1 MAKDDFFLSFGTDA
15 DVFAAKIEAES
26 ERATDSIYNLAQ
38 ALKDYDTALEN
49 TKRGGPLSTLFG
61 ALDDAAQKF
70 GSLTTQLVTG
80 MDSALRGVGEL
91 TNELA
96 GLVDAVN
103 KINSLKP
110 TAKKKTSAAV
120 AEITDDEILATDSA
134 RRTSKAVGEVIELN
148 ATQARNALKRVADIN
163 ATVGRNSNS
172 AADGLKELARQ
183 IRELNGAAKE
193 AKGRGTFAPGT
204 PGGFAGGPQVIV
216 VQNGTVQAGAGVNVQ
231 TIVDEALKVADA
243 TQSHTA
249 EPQPQELTDAAV
261 DAAINQGVRGRK
273 QPLTRLS
280 QEEFQGP
287 ATSGRYILPSG
298 EERGFGF
305 DVRPDETYEQYVA
318 RNNKVRETIS
328 LARSNLPRPDQS
340 DLADFRR
347 FRQTGGSEANETFQR
362 LLEKTPGAISTE
374 QIKASFERVKIGG
387 LTRPQIDRLPE
398 VLARISK
405 VRAEQAAL
413 ASEALQHI
421 IDEDPFATFQG
432 GALGVTNSDV
442 EIESTFA
449 RQLNE
454 IDERLAV
461 EGTQAQQKGVE
472 RRRDARDAGRA
483 LRFQRDPSSTTR
495 EGRLSPTIVGTR
507 DDIKEGLTQSQI
519 EKKERQRRAEGKKQN
534 EASVREYERLA
545 AERDAEVEA
554 AFRRRQGEYHDPEG
568 QRAQSY
574 RALEGEKVGGD
585 VQALTEALTAAP
597 TTKKQLFRGVGD
609 FGGDLQAGQHVTLP
623 LSSFSGD
630 RERAEE
636 FSRHGEKNVLFQ
648 LEPGARALGAPQGP
662 DENGLTFDH
671 EKEAL
676 TAGHFEVLRAEWDE
690 EEELYRVH
698 IRALKDQLPNV
709 TRTPI
714 NIKGDSGTEEAEQNY
729 RTVYRGSEEP
739 LDLSR
744 IGEEGLRVTQQRD
757 YAEEYGGKTNL
768 YRARVPASKFRIS
781 EFTGEEELHTRLT
794 AEEIEQYG
802 GFEQIVGADAAV
814 NSAQAD
820 RKPAGKA
827 KKGTGKKGALKEARE
842 RLAGLKE
849 TVISTDREYFDVQEQ
864 IAEVTA
870 LIEELSAS
878 SGGGA
883 AASEPVTPNETSA
896 KKGGRKNRGALKDAR
911 EKLAALHEEVNASE
925 GDVSDLEQQIADLEA
940 RIAEL
945 SAARG
950 GGGSKGG
957 GGGGRKPPRNAAA
970 AGEPEPDDQA
980 GRPRGGVFDQ
990 DTSKAKNR
998 STSQQFQ
1005 TDYSQQLELLKPTT
1019 RAILEDAKAR
1029 LIDTQAIQDQ
1039 TERIRQQDA
1048 ILIRAGAAF
1057 KNDPHFKNFPNLT
1070 TARGTFAQGVGLPPS
1085 KDNYNTLQQLFTR
1098 GGSIDASGLVNSVRK
1113 VTEAAGGSGGAGGGG
1128 NNGGLL
1134 GQKLFGNKG
1143 FLDAQLRH
1151 IGLAIENF
1159 AGFQLVFTGFEKLK
1173 ELVETGIQA
1182 DAAFVRLQASITAA
1196 GRSVG
1201 NLRQQLQNVSSR
1213 TATGLHD
1220 TIEAASELTGVFK
1233 NNQDLTAGTQVAA
1246 ELANISQGALTA
1258 KESAIGLR
1266 DVIDAYG
1273 LTGQKSVRQ
1282 VGDEIARLSQTTG
1295 VSVKDILEG
1304 TTQLA
1309 QEAKLFGLKQRQAS
1323 VLSAYVTRATGETG
1337 EAAAEQVS
1345 RILST
1350 LDNGKVQTTLERI
1363 VNPKTGKPLATPQQ
1377 FSEGKIG
1384 DVLGNVLQNYD
1395 DLAPGQQSELRA
1407 LLGTGRQFR
1416 ALAGLLRDA
1425 KAASDEFNNSSKDQ
1439 GSLAAQNERFL
1450 NTLAGTL
1457 KTLGTDFKNLG
1468 ATLMQSGFFNI
1479 IGLFAKGMDDVL
1491 KVVTKILNVFN
1502 QIADSNPFT
1511 KAIKDVGVLV
1521 AEVALLFRIASG
1533 SLGNIAGF
1541 INPSRRMVPQYARN
1555 GSAILDAE
1563 GRAAMGFAPLT
1574 AREVVRAPLTGFNA
1588 ARQGLRTRR
1597 GIALDEFGYP
1607 AAFGYGQGGPGSYE
1621 RVGRSFSRTRV
1632 GNFLFPS
1639 AASLNGGVATEEQA
1653 AASAAS
1659 RFRQGIQLRGSAL
1672 LAGVTA
1678 GRFGTPAQ
1686 GPPGAPATGTTA
1698 ALNRFSGG
1706 LVASTAALIAFTFI
1720 IDKLSAA
1727 EKNRKEISSQN
1738 KDTTRN
1744 LTGETAA
1751 EDKAKN
1757 EGKTTERTD
1766 AQKNADKAN
1775 NPGIFDVID
1784 DRFHGDTEYDPNT
1797 IGGVDIGFD
1806 RETFSF
1812 DKLLNKRLRSSKD
1825 KITAA
1830 GNDPTARK
1838 AAQKNLEDQYIKG
1851 EKDIEEQA
1859 KFIKGLGLNPK
1870 QEANALAQLELSK
1883 KLFEES
1889 YDKLH
1894 ALADGINDIDRLNIQ
1909 QVENLNAALT
1919 ESANLTPETLT
1930 GELGERIKQSILSN
1944 SGLPTE
1950 SQAYKDLE
1958 KSLAGGE
1965 GGKTTTSD
1973 RLKAQVA
1980 ADEEGLKSAQ
1990 EAVDTAPVGGD
2001 EAKRAI
2007 TARDAATAKLQND
2020 RKALRDLTANNAQ
2033 SLATQA
2039 ISTGDTKGALTQTTS
2054 AINALEEANKH
2065 LSKDDPEYISNLQK
2079 INDLKKQ
2086 FADQTYETAILAD
2099 DLAAASTNDPLV
2111 RARAEYNKAIQQQK
2125 SVDSRP
2131 HSAAEKEQADAAVA
2145 SSNIAKA
2152 QAAEDLRV
2160 AQYQQN
2166 IAGRVDNQS
2175 LIQDQINEILKE
2187 EQKYASGTLASQV
2200 KLAQLKAQEI
2210 ELREKL
2216 AQTAGEEADAAL
2228 ETQIAELQARGQ
2240 AGDLEKAAQL
2250 QVSEIQNKMARYLK
2264 RPGAKKTDAAYQ
2276 QLAAQLA
2283 TARRNSFDV
2292 ALQAQLD
2299 TLDFQRETY
2308 KITSSQEVQA
2318 LQEILKNKQLTLKE
2332 QRDITLKIKNL
2343 QESIRQQLTGG
2354 GFNIPSDIKLPT
2366 AYQVRRSLGGGFGN
2380 GQTTVNNVSNAT
2392 NQVTVNNNVPTA
2404 AVAQQI
2410 ANQVISLIN
2419 SQTGQ
2424 SARANTSTPR
2434 LVGT

>member
-15 DVFAAKIEAES
+15 DVFASKIEAEAD
-26 ERATDSIYNLAQ
+26 RATNKIYDLAQ
-38 ALKDYDTALEN
+38 ALVDYDKALEN
-49 TKRGGPLSTLFG
+49 TKRGGPLSSLFG
-61 ALDDAAQKF
+61 ALDDAAGKF
-70 GSLTTQLVTG
+70 GKLTTELVGG
-80 MDSALRGVGEL
+80 MDQALRGVGEL
-91 TNELA
+91 TSELA

-103 KINSLKP
+103 KINELKP
-110 TAKKKTSAAV
+110 NAKRRAQSAV
-120 AEITDDEILATDSA
+120 AEITDDEILATDHA
-134 RRTSKAVGEVIELN
+134 RRSSKAVGEIIELN

-163 ATVGRNSNS
+163 ATVSRNSNS

-193 AKGRGTFAPGT
+193 AKGRGTFVNSAG
-204 PGGFAGGPQVIV
+204 PGGGNQIIV
-216 VQNGTVQAGAGVNVQ
+216 VQGGTVQTGEGATINVADILQQAASATPKPAQGPVNDQELDQAVRAEARRRRN
-231 TIVDEALKVADA
+231 DPEALQDLNQPARSGLYTYAGSRDDRRGGRLVGADIREGETFEQYFA
-243 TQSHTA
+243 RNDAVRSRIEESRANLPKPDRADLVDFNQFKLSGGKARDFANDLEGKFLRALQQDKTGSAITA
-249 EPQPQELTDAAV
+249 E
-261 DAAINQGVRGRK
+261 
-273 QPLTRLS
+273 S
-280 QEEFQGP
+280 
-287 ATSGRYILPSG
+287 
-298 EERGFGF
+298 
-305 DVRPDETYEQYVA
+305 
-318 RNNKVRETIS
+318 
-328 LARSNLPRPDQS
+328 
-340 DLADFRR
+340 
-347 FRQTGGSEANETFQR
+347 
-362 LLEKTPGAISTE
+362 
-374 QIKASFERVKIGG
+374 IKASLVDLGLEQQYPQLPAIIERIF
-387 LTRPQIDRLPE
+387 R
-398 VLARISK
+398 
-405 VRAEQAAL
+405 VRAEQRAAAEKTIRELISEDAAVTFGGGAFGAQNADFEVGNTFPAAL
-413 ASEALQHI
+413 AKV
-421 IDEDPFATFQG
+421 DED
-432 GALGVTNSDV
+432 L
-442 EIESTFA
+442 
-449 RQLNE
+449 LNTHE
-454 IDERLAV
+454 GDPETVRLA
-461 EGTQAQQKGVE
+461 QA
-472 RRRDARDAGRA
+472 RRDAAEKRRLFRGRPEYAVDPGLLRD
-483 LRFQRDPSSTTR
+483 D
-495 EGRLSPTIVGTR
+495 VGTP
-507 DDIKEGLTQSQI
+507 DQEGLTLAAR
-519 EKKERQRRAEGKKQN
+519 KKQDAKKRKENRDRNRALVAALDPIDPDSVRARRQGNPELQRINALLSKNGLNAGDIAETLGLKSEEYRQPATDVAAFQRAALARELAQTRLEAFHADPEETARRAGVTPQQHQAALEEAVRDASESTRRLTTRSRILGLTPESEAQARAQLEARRAEI
-534 EASVREYERLA
+534 LA
-545 AERDAEVEA
+545 A
-554 AFRRRQGEYHDPEG
+554 
-568 QRAQSY
+568 
-574 RALEGEKVGGD
+574 
-585 VQALTEALTAAP
+585 TASEP
-597 TTKKQLFRGVGD
+597 TAKK
-609 FGGDLQAGQHVTLP
+609 A
-623 LSSFSGD
+623 S
-630 RERAEE
+630 
-636 FSRHGEKNVLFQ
+636 
-648 LEPGARALGAPQGP
+648 
-662 DENGLTFDH
+662 
-671 EKEAL
+671 
-676 TAGHFEVLRAEWDE
+676 
-690 EEELYRVH
+690 
-698 IRALKDQLPNV
+698 
-709 TRTPI
+709 
-714 NIKGDSGTEEAEQNY
+714 TEEADANY
-729 RTVYRGSEEP
+729 RTVYRGSHEP
-739 LDLSR
+739 LDLDR
-744 IGEEGLRVTQQRD
+744 ITEEGLRVTQDRA
-757 YAEEYGGKTNL
+757 YAEEHGGHTHL
-768 YRARVPASKFRIS
+768 YRARIPASHFETS
-781 EFTGEEELHTRLT
+781 PFTD
-794 AEEIEQYG
+794 EEIPHARLSREDIEKY
-802 GFEQIVGADAAV
+802 GFEQIVGPDAAR
-814 NSAQAD
+814 NSERAQ
-820 RKPAGKA
+820 RKPSQ
-827 KKGTGKKGALKEARE
+827 KGSLTQAREQLASLKEQIEALAEGDDEQRAALESELAKARALVDE
-842 RLAGLKE
+842 LRQARAPRSGAE
-849 TVISTDREYFDVQEQ
+849 TQT
-864 IAEVTA
+864 
-870 LIEELSAS
+870 
-878 SGGGA
+878 GGA
-883 AASEPVTPNETSA
+883 
-896 KKGGRKNRGALKDAR
+896 
-911 EKLAALHEEVNASE
+911 
-925 GDVSDLEQQIADLEA
+925 
-940 RIAEL
+940 
-945 SAARG
+945 
-950 GGGSKGG
+950 GGS
-957 GGGGRKPPRNAAA
+957 GGGRKPPSNAAA
-970 AGEPEPDDQA
+970 AGEPEPDDAA
-980 GRPRGGVFDQ
+980 GKPRGGVFGQ
-990 DTSKAKNR
+990 DTSKKKNR

-1005 TDYSQQLELLKPTT
+1005 TDYAEQLALLQPTT

-1029 LIDTQAIQDQ
+1029 LIDTEAIENQ

-1048 ILIRAGAAF
+1048 ILVRAGAAF
-1057 KNDPHFKNFPNLT
+1057 KNDPAFKNFPNLT

-1098 GGSIDASGLVNSVRK
+1098 GGSIDASGLVNNVRK
-1113 VTEAAGGSGGAGGGG
+1113 VTEAAGGGGVGGG

-1201 NLRQQLQNVSSR
+1201 TLRQQLQAVSSA
-1213 TATGLHD
+1213 TATSLHD

-1233 NNQDLTAGTQVAA
+1233 NNSDLVAGTRVAT
-1246 ELANISQGALTA
+1246 ELSNISQGALTA

-1309 QEAKLFGLKQRQAS
+1309 QEAKQFGLGQRQAS
-1323 VLSAYVTRATGETG
+1323 VLSAFVTRSTGETG

-1350 LDNGKVQTTLERI
+1350 LDNGKVQQALEQIRS
-1363 VNPKTGKPLATPQQ
+1363 PKTGKPLATPEQ
-1377 FSEGKIG
+1377 FSQGKIG
-1384 DVLGNVLQNYD
+1384 DVLGNVLANYD
-1395 DLAPGQQSELRA
+1395 DLAPGQQSQIRA
-1407 LLGTGRQFR
+1407 LIGTGRQAR

-1425 KAASDEFNNSSKDQ
+1425 AAASDEFNNSSKDQ
-1439 GSLAAQNERFL
+1439 GSLAAQNQRFL
-1450 NTLAGTL
+1450 NSLAGVL
-1457 KTLGTDFKNLG
+1457 KTLSTDFKNLG
-1468 ATLMQSGFFNI
+1468 ATLQQSGFFNI
-1479 IGLFAKGMDDVL
+1479 IGVFAKGLDDVL
-1491 KVVTKILNVFN
+1491 KITTKILNVFN
-1502 QIADSNPFT
+1502 EIADSNPFT
-1511 KAIKDVGVLV
+1511 KAIKNVGVLV
-1521 AEVALLFRIASG
+1521 AEVALLFKIASG

-1541 INPSRRMVPQYARN
+1541 INPGRRQVAQYARN

-1563 GRAAMGFAPLT
+1563 GRAVMGFAPLT
-1574 AREVVRAPLTGFNA
+1574 AREVVRAPITGFNA
-1588 ARQGLRTRR
+1588 ARQGILSRR

-1607 AAFGYGQGGPGSYE
+1607 ASFGYGQGGPGSYD

-1639 AASLNGGVATEEQA
+1639 AAALNGGVATEEQA

-1659 RFRQGIQLRGSAL
+1659 RFRQGVQLRGSAL

-1678 GRFGTPAQ
+1678 GRFGTPIV
-1686 GPPGAPATGTTA
+1686 GPSGTPGAGTTS

-1727 EKNRKEISSQN
+1727 EKNRKDISNQN
-1738 KDTTRN
+1738 KDTERN

-1751 EDKAKN
+1751 QDKAKN
-1757 EGKTTERTD
+1757 EGKDTSRTD

-1812 DKLLNKRLRSSKD
+1812 DKLLNKRLRSSRD

-1830 GNDPTARK
+1830 GKDPAARK
-1838 AAQKNLEDQYIKG
+1838 AAQQNLEDQYSKG

-1919 ESANLTPETLT
+1919 ESANLTPESLT
-1930 GELGERIKQSILSN
+1930 GELGERIKQSILAN
-1944 SGLPTE
+1944 SGLPTQ

-1958 KSLAGGE
+1958 KSLTAKE
-1965 GGKTTTSD
+1965 GGATTTSD
-1973 RLKAQVA
+1973 RLKAQIGG
-1980 ADEEGLKSAQ
+1980 DQEGLKSAQ
-1990 EAVDTAPVGGD
+1990 EAVDTAPIGG
-2001 EAKRAI
+2001 EESKRAI
-2007 TARDAATAKLQND
+2007 AARDAAATKLQND
-2020 RKALRDLTANNAQ
+2020 RKALRDLTANNAEA
-2033 SLATQA
+2033 LASQA
-2039 ISTGDTKGALTQTTS
+2039 IGTGDTKGALSQTTN
-2054 AINALEEANKH
+2054 AINALTEANKH
-2065 LSKDDPEYISNLQK
+2065 LAKDDPEYIANLQK

-2086 FADQTYETAILAD
+2086 FADQTYESAILAD
-2099 DLAAASTNDPLV
+2099 ELAAASTNDPLV
-2111 RARAEYNKAIQQQK
+2111 RARAEYQKAVDTQK
-2125 SVDSRP
+2125 SVLSRP
-2131 HSAAEKEQADAAVA
+2131 HSNAEAEQAAAGVA
-2145 SSNIAKA
+2145 SANIAKA
-2152 QAAEDLRV
+2152 QASEDRRV
-2160 AQYQQN
+2160 AQYQQA

-2187 EQKYASGTLASQV
+2187 EQKYASGTLADAT

-2210 ELREKL
+2210 DLRQKL

-2228 ETQIAELQARGQ
+2228 ETQIAELQARGLS
-2240 AGDLEKAAQL
+2240 GDLEKAAQL

-2264 RPGAKKTDAAYQ
+2264 RPGAKKTDSAYQ

-2434 LVGT
+2434 LVGA